1 MITWNQLIWEIYPY
15 LMLVIFLIG
24 HIYRFNTNQSM
35 WRKKAQNL
43 LEKKDIRWEIKL
55 FHFGILVIFLGHV
68 VGLLFPI
75 TILRG
80 IGFSD
85 KVYHSFAIYFG
96 GFFGIVTFIAIA
108 LLVIRRFMI
117 RQFRVNSSIS
127 QFMVGIL
134 LFLIIGTGIYATV
147 YSSNTSTFDYRKIIG
162 PWVRLLITFRPNSEL
177 MVHAPL
183 IYQIHVLLSFALVG
197 ISPFTGLIH
206 GWSMPIEYLHKRKLM
221 KKR

>member
-85 KVYHSFAIYFG
+85 IVYHSFAIYFG
-96 GFFGIVTFIAIA
+96 DFFGIVTFIAIA

-117 RQFRVNSSIS
+117 RQIRVNSSIS
-127 QFMVGIL
+127 QFTVGIF

-147 YSSNTSTFDYRKIIG
+147 YSSNTSTFDYRKIRTLG
-162 PWVRLLITFRPNSEL
+162 TRPNYIQTEFRIDSACTINL
-177 MVHAPL
+177 PDTCPSL
-183 IYQIHVLLSFALVG
+183 ICYSRYFTIYG
-197 ISPFTGLIH
+197 INTWL
-206 GWSMPIEYLHKRKLM
+206 EYANRILA
-221 KKR
+221 